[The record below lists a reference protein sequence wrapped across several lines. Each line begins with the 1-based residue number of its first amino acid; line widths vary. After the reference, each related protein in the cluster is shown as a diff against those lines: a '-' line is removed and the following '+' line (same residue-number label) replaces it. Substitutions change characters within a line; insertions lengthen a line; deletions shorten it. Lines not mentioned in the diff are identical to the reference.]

1 MLLQETEKDNLLVK
15 SFKLVPGERFQVK
28 GFENDMIIYISKRG
42 LVQIITK
49 QVKDAFQARENKWN
63 TQKKFLMKGRIQAT
77 FESSTTRGIILENFR
92 RNLKVRGSLCINKR
106 CANHSSCLAW
116 HPGLYRESGTCVLL
130 WYWQTW

>member
-49 QVKDAFQARENKWN
+49 QVKDAFQARENK
-63 TQKKFLMKGRIQAT
+63 
-77 FESSTTRGIILENFR
+77 
-92 RNLKVRGSLCINKR
+92 
-106 CANHSSCLAW
+106 
-116 HPGLYRESGTCVLL
+116 
-130 WYWQTW
+130 

>member
-28 GFENDMIIYISKRG
+28 GFENDMIIFISKRG

-77 FESSTTRGIILENFR
+77 FDKFNNQRDYPRKFSQKFKS
-92 RNLKVRGSLCINKR
+92 
-106 CANHSSCLAW
+106 
-116 HPGLYRESGTCVLL
+116 
-130 WYWQTW
+130 

>member
-1 MLLQETEKDNLLVK
+1 MLFQETEKDNLLVK

-28 GFENDMIIYISKRG
+28 GFENDMIIFISKRG

-77 FESSTTRGIILENFR
+77 FDKFNNQRDYPRKFSQKFKS
-92 RNLKVRGSLCINKR
+92 
-106 CANHSSCLAW
+106 
-116 HPGLYRESGTCVLL
+116 
-130 WYWQTW
+130 